1 MVLKCS
7 VQEMVDGFLS
17 ALFQLTRLQ
26 KRAAQICADIMSLLI
41 SFTVAMA
48 LRLESFAFIGDG
60 QVWLTAGL
68 VIACSIVVF
77 HLLGLYAAMVR
88 YISANVIVSILLG
101 ILCSALLLF
110 AANDVLAGTIPRTVP
125 AIYCALA
132 FPLISGSRFGIRALF
147 NRRQN
152 VRKENVF
159 IYGAGSAGR
168 QLLRTLQQ
176 DPAFNPVAFLDDSTQ
191 LHKVSVAGL
200 RVYPPQQLK
209 TLTERFGARRVL
221 LAIPSADP
229 ALRRSILARLGDM
242 QVQVQTIPG
251 ISDIMSGKA
260 RIDDLRSVAV
270 EDLLGREP
278 VPPLEPLLDANLR
291 GKSVMVTG
299 AGGSIGSELC
309 RQAIER
315 GLSRLILIET
325 SEFALYSIDA
335 ELRRLLGDKDIQL
348 EIIPLLLSVQSVEAM
363 ATAMRRFQVQTV
375 YHAAAYKHVP
385 LVEHNVIESIRN
397 NVFGTF
403 ATATAAV
410 EAGVDSFILV
420 STDKAVRPTN
430 YMGATKRM
438 AELICQAMAERQKR
452 TRFAMVRFG
461 NVLGSSG
468 SVIPHFRQ
476 QIEAGGPVT
485 VTHPEVTRYFMTIPE
500 AALLVLQAG
509 AMARGGD
516 VFVLDMGEP
525 IAIVDLA
532 SRMISLSGFAPY
544 FPDTA
549 EAPPQPNDIAI
560 TFTQLRTGEKLYEEL
575 LIGNNAA
582 PTQHPRI
589 MSAQEEKLSWA
600 ALQTVLSELESAC
613 NALDLPRV
621 RQLLTAAPTGFTPA
635 EEIVDHA
642 WTNRDADARPAVIYH
657 DRMSAAE

>member
-1 MVLKCS
+1 
-7 VQEMVDGFLS
+7 MVDQFLS
-17 ALFQLTRLQ
+17 ALFELTRVQ
-26 KRAAQICADIMSLLI
+26 KRAAQICADVVSLLV
-41 SFTVAMA
+41 SFTLAMA
-48 LRLESFAFIGDG
+48 LRLESFAFANDFRI
-60 QVWLTAGL
+60 WLVVGV
-68 VIACSIVVF
+68 VIACSIGVF
-77 HLLGLYAAMVR
+77 HALRLYKAMIR
-88 YISANVIVSILLG
+88 FISANAIFAITLG
-101 ILCSALLLF
+101 ITCSALMLVVGSALY
-110 AANDVLAGTIPRTVP
+110 GGIIPRTVP

-132 FPLISGSRFGIRALF
+132 FPFISGSRFGLRALF

-152 VRKENVF
+152 MAKENVF

-176 DPAFNPVAFLDDSTQ
+176 DPGFNPVAFLDDSPLLQ
-191 LHKVSVAGL
+191 KVSVSGL
-200 RVYPPQQLK
+200 RVYAPDRLK
-209 TLTERFGARRVL
+209 ALSQKFAARRVL
-221 LAIPSADP
+221 LAIPSAEP
-229 ALRRSILARLGDM
+229 HVRRSILGRLGDM
-242 QVQVQTIPG
+242 PIHVQTIPG

-260 RIDDLRSVAV
+260 RIDELRSVAV

-278 VPPLEPLLDANLR
+278 VPPLDDLLDANLR

-315 GLSRLILIET
+315 GPIRLVLVET
-325 SEFALYSIDA
+325 SEFALYSIDS
-335 ELRRLLGDKDIQL
+335 ELRRITADRNITT
-348 EIIPLLLSVQSVEAM
+348 EIIPILQSVQSTEAM
-363 ATAMRRFQVQTV
+363 TTAMRRFQIDTV

-397 NVFGTF
+397 NVFGTLS
-403 ATATAAV
+403 TATAAV
-410 EAGVDSFILV
+410 QASVTSFILV

-438 AELICQAMAERQKR
+438 AELICQALAERQKT

-476 QIEAGGPVT
+476 QIEGGGPVT

-532 SRMISLSGFAPY
+532 SRMISLSGFTPY
-544 FPDTA
+544 FPETA
-549 EAPPQPNDIAI
+549 TLPPQANDIAI
-560 TFTQLRTGEKLYEEL
+560 TFTQLRPGEKLYEEL
-575 LIGNNAA
+575 LIGDDVT
-582 PTQHPRI
+582 PTAHPRI
-589 MSAQEEKLSWA
+589 MSAHEEKLSWA

-613 NALDLPRV
+613 NTLDLPRI
-621 RQLLTAAPTGFTPA
+621 RSLLTAAPTGFTPSDD
-635 EEIVDHA
+635 IVDHVWLHRNTA
-642 WTNRDADARPAVIYH
+642 APAEILYP